1 MFVWPILILS
11 YASNVTNI
19 FCWKHIYRP
28 MNYLCLK
35 HISRN
40 AKKSVSALYSL
51 LYFNQSK
58 WPILNV
64 RLCGIFFVR
73 FQFPSLELEPVSCL
87 DLDLFGAEK
96 IQLKSIFFDEEGH
109 SLQFALLL
117 FSWEFA

>member
-73 FQFPSLELEPVSCL
+73 FQLEAHFRRSSACPCPVLIWICL
-87 DLDLFGAEK
+87 AQK
-96 IQLKSIFFDEEGH
+96 KSI
-109 SLQFALLL
+109 
-117 FSWEFA
+117 